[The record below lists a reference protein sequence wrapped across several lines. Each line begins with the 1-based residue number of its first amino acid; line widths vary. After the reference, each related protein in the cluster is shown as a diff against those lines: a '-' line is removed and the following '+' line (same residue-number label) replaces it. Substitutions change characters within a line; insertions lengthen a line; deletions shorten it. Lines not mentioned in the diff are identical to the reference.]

1 MHPLLVLVPLCAAY
15 VPSVHPHLAR
25 HSHRPFLRTSAILLA
40 DESEVERAQ
49 RRRDDE
55 ARRAEQDASFSGAE
69 LNMDMLKERVDLLET
84 KETQLSEI
92 KQMLRV
98 MEAGVGIKFVGD
110 DDEVLATAWV
120 FVALNVAIALYAIKA
135 LLVDPFVASVGSL

>member
-1 MHPLLVLVPLCAAY
+1 
-15 VPSVHPHLAR
+15 
-25 HSHRPFLRTSAILLA
+25 
-40 DESEVERAQ
+40 
-49 RRRDDE
+49 
-55 ARRAEQDASFSGAE
+55 
-69 LNMDMLKERVDLLET
+69 MDMLKERVDLLET

-120 FVALNVAIALYAIKA
+120 FVALNVAIALYAIKS